1 MAENRTKNTF
11 VSNIADTSFSHLLEL
26 MLALGAYQQGLVL
39 VGGWVPYLLLKK
51 YQRKDV
57 AFSHIG
63 SQDIDIA
70 VNPAI
75 VDEKKYATML
85 ELLQQRGY
93 TPKTGTAFSF
103 IKTVVTNKGEEHIQI
118 DFLGP
123 EYGGTTKGHRHQIVQ
138 DNFHL
143 RKARGADIVFTHS
156 EEIIVEGKLPG
167 GGEGRTTIRVADIV
181 GILTTKGITLGS
193 RYKEKDAYDLTSLLL
208 YYKQG
213 PLAVAEELRPF
224 QEHGLVKEALTAIRE
239 KFRSREAEGP
249 TWTADFQEVVGEL
262 REQVKTQAYLQVQR
276 FLRALD
282 KS

>member
-1 MAENRTKNTF
+1 MTDQRTKNTL
-11 VSNIADTSFSHLLEL
+11 VSTIADTSFSYLLEL
-26 MLALGAYQQGLVL
+26 MLALGAYRGGLVL

-51 YQRKDV
+51 YQPKE
-57 AFSHIG
+57 AMFSHIG

-75 VDEKKYATML
+75 VDETKYATML
-85 ELLQQRGY
+85 ELLSARGY

-103 IKTVVTNKGEEHIQI
+103 VKSVVTNRSEEHIQI

-123 EYGGTTKGHRHQIVQ
+123 EYGGTGKSHRHQIVQ

-156 EEIIVEGKLPG
+156 EEIIVEGKLPS
-167 GGEGRTTIRVADIV
+167 GGEGRTTVQVADIV
-181 GILTTKGITLGS
+181 GILTTKGMTLGS

-213 PLAVAEELRPF
+213 PLAVAKELRPF
-224 QEHGLVKEALTAIRE
+224 RDQGLVKEALSLIRE

-249 TWTADFQEVVGEL
+249 TWTADFQEAVGEL
-262 REQVKTQAYLQVQR
+262 REQLKTQAYLQVQR

-282 KS
+282 G